1 MKYKPIKHNRI
12 FKNIGFYNAQND
24 YTMFKNNP
32 NTTSLKAMAKQLK
45 SNVDPADANIAVPDN
60 KYSEIPLVSGFHE
73 MNEIGLDKAYKA
85 TNKTYV
91 DGNTMHTAGTDAFFT
106 KICFF
111 IIHVEIGEV

>member
-45 SNVDPADANIAVPDN
+45 SKAVG
-60 KYSEIPLVSGFHE
+60 KVVLF
-73 MNEIGLDKAYKA
+73 
-85 TNKTYV
+85 
-91 DGNTMHTAGTDAFFT
+91 
-106 KICFF
+106 
-111 IIHVEIGEV
+111 

>member
-60 KYSEIPLVSGFHE
+60 NYSEIPLVSGFHE

-85 TNKTYV
+85 INKTYV
-91 DGNTMHTAGTDAFFT
+91 DGNTMYIAGTDPTNPQAGKSRFLQ
-106 KICFF
+106 KLVCL
-111 IIHVEIGEV
+111 